1 MRPKERR
8 DSGQNDF
15 FKARLD
21 QIIDMDHALAKLG
34 RAIDWRFLEERFG
47 AVYSDKVGHPPLPTR
62 LMAGLSILKP
72 MHDLSDEDLSARWVE
87 NPYYQLF
94 CGEEFFQHKLTF
106 DRSSLTRWRQR
117 MGEQRLVALIQESLS
132 VATRTGAAKPADFSK
147 VIVDTPVQPK
157 AVAFP
162 TDAKLMH
169 RARKR
174 LVRLAKKTGVEL
186 RQSYE
191 RVGKHALIAHQR
203 YAHAKQ
209 FKRANRVLKT
219 IRTYLGRVTR
229 DIVRKIGG
237 DAELESVFAHPL
249 MLGRQ
254 VREQRQHQRGQK
266 IYSLH
271 APEVECIGKGKAHR
285 PYEFGVKVSI
295 ATTLNRSK
303 GGQFIA
309 HAKALPGNPYDGHTL
324 ATVIPEIET
333 QIGASLARIVA
344 DRGYRGHN
352 APPGHKFRVY
362 ISGQRRRVTETIKR
376 ELRRRSAVEPVIG
389 HAKAEHRMGRN
400 YLVGTHGDAAN
411 AVLAAA
417 GYNFRRLL
425 EWRALLLSAIRAAL
439 KTAATQQRPSKF
451 KLGPRAFFSSS
462 QATIRSRR

>member
-1 MRPKERR
+1 VRP
-8 DSGQNDF
+8 
-15 FKARLD
+15 
-21 QIIDMDHALAKLG
+21 LG
-34 RAIDWRFLEERFG
+34 RE
-47 AVYSDKVGHPPLPTR
+47 PL
-62 LMAGLSILKP
+62 
-72 MHDLSDEDLSARWVE
+72 
-87 NPYYQLF
+87 YQLF
-94 CGEEFFQHKLTF
+94 CGEEFFQHQLTF

-117 MGEQRLVALIQESLS
+117 MEEERLTALIQQSLA

-147 VIVDTPVQPK
+147 VIVDTTVQPK

-169 RARKR
+169 RARER
-174 LVRLAKKTGVEL
+174 LVKLAKKTSVGL

-209 FKRANRVLKT
+209 FKRANRALKT

-229 DIVRKIGG
+229 DIVRKIKA
-237 DAELESVFAHPL
+237 DADLESAFARPL
-249 MLGRQ
+249 MLARR
-254 VREQRQHQRGQK
+254 VREQRQHQRGRK
-266 IYSLH
+266 VYSLH

-285 PYEFGVKVSI
+285 PYEFGVKVSL
-295 ATTLNRSK
+295 ATTLHSSK

-324 ATVIPEIET
+324 ATVIPEIEA
-333 QIGASLARIVA
+333 QIGATLSRIVA
-344 DRGYRGHN
+344 DRGYRGHY
-352 APPGHKFRVY
+352 APPGHKFKVY

-389 HAKAEHRMGRN
+389 HAKSEHRMGRN
-400 YLVGTHGDAAN
+400 YLAGTHGDAAN

-425 EWRALLLSAIRAAL
+425 EWLALLLSSISSRSPP
-439 KTAATQQRPSKF
+439 RPV
-451 KLGPRAFFSSS
+451 GRH
-462 QATIRSRR
+462 RSNRHDSVLHGRL